1 MGSALLAAR
10 VSRPALDYIPLTAT
24 AGKRRTTAELRDL
37 ALERMRALGYPYVGS
52 EFTPAGSGC
61 RFDVIGVARQT
72 RQVRIYE
79 VKSSRAD
86 WLADAKWE
94 RYLPYC
100 THFSFVA
107 PAGAIARWELDRDI
121 GLIEYGHPA
130 LERMLANR
138 RYGWTVQRSD
148 ALRASRPSRRLRDAV
163 GDEEWLA
170 LVETIAFA
178 RMPQQAPEI
187 PFIDGAGI

>member
-1 MGSALLAAR
+1 
-10 VSRPALDYIPLTAT
+10 VLDYIPLTAA
-24 AGKRRTTAELRDL
+24 AGKKKTTAELRTL
-37 ALERMRALGYPYVGS
+37 ALERMRGLGYPYVAS
-52 EFTPAGSGC
+52 EFSPAGSKC
-61 RFDVIGVARQT
+61 RFDVIGLGRYT

-86 WLADAKWE
+86 WLADSKWE

-138 RYGWTVQRSD
+138 RYGFTVHRDD
-148 ALRASRPSRRLRDAV
+148 ALRSARPSRRLRASV
-163 GDEEWLA
+163 ADEEWLA

-178 RMPQQAPEI
+178 RITCDVPDLV
-187 PFIDGAGI
+187 FSDGAGI

>member
-1 MGSALLAAR
+1 M
-10 VSRPALDYIPLTAT
+10 LDYIPLTAT
-24 AGKRRTTAELRDL
+24 AGKKKTTAELRIL
-37 ALERMRALGYPYVGS
+37 AVDRMRTLGYPYVAS
-52 EFTPAGSGC
+52 EFSPAGSKC
-61 RFDVIGVARQT
+61 RFDVIGLGRYT

-86 WLADAKWE
+86 WLADSKWE

-100 THFSFVA
+100 THFSFIA
-107 PAGAIARWELDRDI
+107 PAGAIARWELDTNI

-138 RYGWTVQRSD
+138 RFGFTIDRAD
-148 ALRASRPSRRLRDAV
+148 ALRTSRPSRRLRDAV
-163 GDEEWLA
+163 EDEEWLA

-178 RMPQQAPEI
+178 RTARDVPEI
-187 PFIDGAGI
+187 FFSDGAGI

>member
-1 MGSALLAAR
+1 M
-10 VSRPALDYIPLTAT
+10 LDYIPLTAT
-24 AGKRRTTAELRDL
+24 AGKRKTTAELRAL
-37 ALERMRALGYPYVGS
+37 AVERMLALGYPYVGS
-52 EFTPAGSGC
+52 EFSPAGSAC
-61 RFDVIGVARQT
+61 RFDVIGLGRYT

-79 VKSSRAD
+79 VKSSRSD
-86 WLADAKWE
+86 WLADSKWE

-100 THFSFVA
+100 THFAFVA

-121 GLIEYGHPA
+121 GLVEYGHPA

-138 RYGWTVQRSD
+138 RFGWTMRRAD
-148 ALRASRPSRRLRDAV
+148 ALRSSRPSRRLRDAV

-178 RMPQQAPEI
+178 RVERHAPD
-187 PFIDGAGI
+187 FTFTDGAGI

>member
-1 MGSALLAAR
+1 MI
-10 VSRPALDYIPLTAT
+10 DYIPLTAA
-24 AGKRRTTAELRDL
+24 AGKKRTTAELRLL
-37 ALERMRALGYPYVGS
+37 AADRMHGLGYPYVAT
-52 EFTPAGSGC
+52 EFAPAGSKS
-61 RFDVIGVARQT
+61 RFDVIGLGRYT

-94 RYLPYC
+94 KYLPYC
-100 THFSFVA
+100 THFAFVA
-107 PAGAIARWELDRDI
+107 PAGVIARWELDRDI

-138 RYGWTVQRSD
+138 RFGFTVQRED
-148 ALRASRPSRRLRDAV
+148 ALRSSRPSRRLRDMV

-178 RMPQQAPEI
+178 RNARSFPETT
-187 PFIDGAGI
+187 FTDGAGI

>member
-1 MGSALLAAR
+1 M
-10 VSRPALDYIPLTAT
+10 LDYIPLSAA
-24 AGKRRTTAELRDL
+24 AGKRTTTAELRGL
-37 ALERMRALGYPYVGS
+37 AVERMRAQGYPYVAS
-52 EFTPAGSGC
+52 EFAPAGSGC
-61 RFDVIGVARQT
+61 RFDVIGLGRYT

-100 THFSFVA
+100 THFAFVA

-138 RYGWTVQRSD
+138 RFGITMQRAD
-148 ALRASRPSRRLRDAV
+148 ALRSSRPSRRLRAAV

-178 RMPQQAPEI
+178 RVERYVPTCE
-187 PFIDGAGI
+187 FDDGAGI

>member
-1 MGSALLAAR
+1 M
-10 VSRPALDYIPLTAT
+10 LDYIPLTAI
-24 AGKRRTTAELRDL
+24 AGKKKTTAELRML
-37 ALERMRALGYPYVGS
+37 AEDRMRTLGYPYVAS
-52 EFTPAGSGC
+52 EFSPAGSKC
-61 RFDVIGVARQT
+61 RFDVIGLGRYT

-86 WLADAKWE
+86 WLADSKWE

-100 THFSFVA
+100 THFSFIA
-107 PAGAIARWELDRDI
+107 PAGAIARWELDANI

-138 RYGWTVQRSD
+138 RFGFTINRED
-148 ALRASRPSRRLRDAV
+148 ALRTSRPSRRLRDAV

-178 RMPQQAPEI
+178 RTARDVPEI
-187 PFIDGAGI
+187 FFSDGAGI